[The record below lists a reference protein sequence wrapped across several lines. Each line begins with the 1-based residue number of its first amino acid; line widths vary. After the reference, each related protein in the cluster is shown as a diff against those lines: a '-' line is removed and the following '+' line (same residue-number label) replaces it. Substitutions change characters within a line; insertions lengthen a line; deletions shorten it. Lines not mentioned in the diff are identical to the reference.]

1 MERIVELRMERRIS
15 QAELSRR
22 AGLSSPG
29 HMCRIET
36 GQMIPTLPTLAKIAD
51 GLGVEVADLLT
62 TKREKAVA

>member
-29 HMCRIET
+29 HMCSIET
-36 GQMIPTLPTLAKIAD
+36 SRLVPTLPTLAKIAD
-51 GLGVEVADLLT
+51 ALGVEVADLLT
-62 TKREKAVA
+62 SRRPQAVA